1 MGQHKINVPDGNKP
15 KGWWRSALSSSRRM
29 LFLSKELIV
38 VPKFGIGV
46 DGKLDKSKPVGFEYA
61 LAAGGNVYRRD
72 KRKPLS
78 RRDSHRH
85 NVGTNT
91 PNDWGAEPYML
102 QRERQEAGAR
112 QREKHAEWLKLQ
124 KEASPGGLGAF

>member
-1 MGQHKINVPDGNKP
+1 MGQHKVPDGNKP
-15 KGWWRSALSSSRRM
+15 KWERTPPGRDIGRM
-29 LFLSKELIV
+29 LFLSKELVV
-38 VPKFGIGV
+38 VPKFGLGV
-46 DGKLDKSKPVGFEYA
+46 DGKLDTSKPVGVEYA

-102 QRERQEAGAR
+102 RRERQEAGAK
-112 QREKHAEWLKLQ
+112 QRVEHAEWLRLQ
-124 KEASPGGLGAF
+124 QATQEAI